1 MTVHVIYKQ
10 IEKRLSVLEER
21 RRLAQSRF
29 DRIKWGLSYETD
41 DEWFADHKA
50 QKRLNDAERKIWVI
64 DNEMRILREWVSVY
78 NATY

>member
-21 RRLAQSRF
+21 RCLAQSRF

-50 QKRLNDAERKIWVI
+50 QPYIMLPINGYIGGAH
-64 DNEMRILREWVSVY
+64 
-78 NATY
+78 